1 MYQLVGLWR
10 NISKYDRCRCEYK
23 HKCFLWWFKR
33 AMKEYL
39 AIITDD
45 KLTAWGC
52 DIFQLLGTGVTLS
65 RTGFFF
71 NSSCK
76 WPQKQR
82 SVKKK
87 EIQ

>member
-1 MYQLVGLWR
+1 
-10 NISKYDRCRCEYK
+10 
-23 HKCFLWWFKR
+23 
-33 AMKEYL
+33 MKEYL

-71 NSSCK
+71 LIQVVNDPKSNE
-76 WPQKQR
+76 
-82 SVKKK
+82 VLKK